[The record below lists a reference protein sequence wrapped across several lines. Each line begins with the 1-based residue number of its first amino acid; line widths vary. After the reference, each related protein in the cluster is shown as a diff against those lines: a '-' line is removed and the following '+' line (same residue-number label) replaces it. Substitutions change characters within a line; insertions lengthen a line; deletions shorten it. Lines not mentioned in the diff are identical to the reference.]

1 MQYVCDA
8 GTFTWFRLETLGE
21 AALESRDMEH
31 AVERYFK
38 EAHDE
43 AVRSYVPP
51 KSVRVIEQSIGR
63 KDYVARVMPRF
74 VTLRDNEGTALV
86 TAMLPPDGKSERDLR
101 PIIVGKNN
109 ADPYSMFGE
118 AIGALARHLGM
129 RLERQDCYPYARRR

>member
-8 GTFTWFRLETLGE
+8 GPLTWFRIETLGE
-21 AALESRDMEH
+21 AALESRDMDH
-31 AVERYFK
+31 AVERYYK

-74 VTLRDNEGTALV
+74 VTLRNNEGTALV
-86 TAMLPPDGKSERDLR
+86 TAMLPPEGKTEREMR
-101 PIIVGKNN
+101 PIVVGRSNS
-109 ADPYSMFGE
+109 DPYAMYGE
-118 AIGALARHLGM
+118 AITALARHVGM
-129 RLERQDCYPYARRR
+129 KLDRMDCYPYARRR

>member
-8 GTFTWFRLETLGE
+8 GALTWFRLETIGE
-21 AALESRDMEH
+21 AALESRDMDH

-38 EAHDE
+38 EAHEE

-74 VTLRDNEGTALV
+74 LTLRDNEGKALV
-86 TAMLPPDGKSERDLR
+86 TAMIPPIGKTERDMR
-101 PIIVGKNN
+101 PIIVGRGNV
-109 ADPYSMFGE
+109 DPYPTYGE
-118 AIGALARHLGM
+118 AIATLARHVGM
-129 RLERQDCYPYARRR
+129 KLERQDCFPYARRR